1 LSPGPS
7 TSQGTGKSPKGFF
20 ASAEFPVLL
29 TVVLGTMLA
38 PLNST
43 MIVVALPQ
51 VMDHF
56 NTGLSAAGWLV
67 TGYLIGMASLQ
78 PVAGKIGDRIGRR
91 MLVLGGLVLFGMVSV
106 GASLAPNLWVLLIFR
121 ILQSVAGALIIP
133 NGAALIREV
142 IPEARRGQSFGL
154 MGSGIGLAAALGPP
168 LGGLV
173 SELAG
178 WRSIFLLNLLVVIP
192 AVVIGFK
199 CLPRPEAST
208 SKGRVDILGIVMLPV
223 VLTCL
228 VVLITAPSKNVPAQ
242 VIVPAAVG
250 VAVLAIFF
258 LWLEYRHPSPIFQPR
273 LFRNRAFTAANAG
286 VCFSNLSMYTI
297 LISVPLLLAAR
308 SGSTSFSAGVILGS
322 MSVAMIV
329 ISPLG
334 GRLADKF
341 GRRLPALVGMGLLV
355 AGVIPMALTG
365 PAIGVPV
372 LVAGLATIGI
382 GLGISGAGLQT
393 TSVES
398 VSREDTGLASGMYST
413 SRYLG
418 SIVGSAILAGLLGAN
433 RSNLDGLSTLFWV
446 VLASAILA
454 LAVSLGLKPFP
465 RTQPGRQST

>member
-7 TSQGTGKSPKGFF
+7 TSQGAVKSAKGFF

-56 NTGLSAAGWLV
+56 NVGLAAAGWLV

-91 MLVLGGLVLFGMVSV
+91 PLVLGGLVLFGLVSL
-106 GASLAPNLWVLLIFR
+106 GASLAPNLWILLIFR
-121 ILQSVAGALIIP
+121 LLQAAAGALIIP
-133 NGAALIREV
+133 NGAALVREV
-142 IPEARRGQSFGL
+142 VPEARRGQSFGL

-178 WRSIFLLNLLVVIP
+178 WRAIFLLNLLVVLP
-192 AVVIGFK
+192 AVTIGFK
-199 CLPRPEAST
+199 CLPRVEAGASR
-208 SKGRVDILGIVMLPV
+208 SRVDILGMVMLPV
-223 VLTCL
+223 VLTS
-228 VVLITAPSKNVPAQ
+228 VVGLIIAPSKNVPTH
-242 VIVPAAVG
+242 VIIPATVG
-250 VAVLAIFF
+250 VAVWAIFF
-258 LWLEYRHPSPIFQPR
+258 LWLEHRHPSPVFQPGF
-273 LFRNRAFTAANAG
+273 FRNRAFTAANAG
-286 VCFSNLSMYTI
+286 VCLSNLSMYTI
-297 LISVPLLLAAR
+297 LISVPLLLATR
-308 SGSTSFSAGVILGS
+308 SGSTSFSAGVTLGS
-322 MSVAMIV
+322 MSVAMVV

-341 GRRLPALVGMGLLV
+341 GRRLPTLVGMCLLV
-355 AGVIPMALTG
+355 AGVIPLALTG
-365 PAIGVPV
+365 PTIGLPV
-372 LVAGLATIGI
+372 LVAGLATIGV
-382 GLGISGAGLQT
+382 GMGISGSGLQT

-398 VSREDTGLASGMYST
+398 VRREDTGLAAGMYST

-418 SIVGSAILAGLLGAN
+418 SIVGSAILAGLLGAD
-433 RSNLDGLSTLFWV
+433 RSNVDGLRIVFLVVSV
-446 VLASAILA
+446 SAVLATF
-454 LAVSLGLKPFP
+454 VSIGLRPYP
-465 RTQPGRQST
+465 TSQYAS